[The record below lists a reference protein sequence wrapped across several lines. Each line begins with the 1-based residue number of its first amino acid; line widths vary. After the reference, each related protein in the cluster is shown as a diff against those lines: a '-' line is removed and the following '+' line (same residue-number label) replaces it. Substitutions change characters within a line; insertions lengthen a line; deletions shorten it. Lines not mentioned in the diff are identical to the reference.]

1 MTLDALLQIAHLIAI
16 LTAVVFLSSM
26 AALCRPEWLN
36 AAVVRRLGTVDRIWW
51 IAVAAVLLTGLLR
64 VWLGG
69 KGARQTAAM
78 DDAVGLLHAKLA
90 LFVLMAGLAV
100 PSSRA
105 FARWRQRLAQDGSL
119 PAEAEIRLAR
129 KGVMRAGHVVPL
141 LVVPAAFI
149 ARGFGG

>member
-51 IAVAAVLLTGLLR
+51 VAVAAVLVTGLLR

-69 KGARQTAAM
+69 KGAAWYGHN
-78 DDAVGLLHAKLA
+78 GLLHAKLA
-90 LFVLMAGLAV
+90 LFVLMVGLAV
-100 PSSRA
+100 PSSRV
-105 FARWRQRLAQDGSL
+105 FARWRQRLAQDGGL

-129 KGVMRAGHVVPL
+129 KGVMRAGHVLPL
-141 LVVPAAFI
+141 LVIPAALI